1 MPQSRGTFF
10 ISHSSKDR
18 MLTTHF
24 GRLLRSVSLNQIEPW
39 FSSDSD
45 HAGGIH
51 PGESWFEKIR
61 EKMGSSSAIIA
72 LLTESSISSR
82 WVFFESGFGAAVA
95 GKKLILV
102 THGVGSMADIP
113 EPLSRWQ
120 AFRIDKPEN
129 LREFCEKLLAIYDI
143 SFDVALFQAHSK
155 TYFKETRTSKILDPA
170 EPTVKSLTEESQRLM
185 NHFDRRFF
193 ELTSQLNVK
202 SPFISYTVV
211 VESDFDGTVL
221 NVEISESRSIQDV
234 LDAIWDDLVHA
245 HVDAYTY
252 LEEWVLVHEKTKLKL
267 IIREI
272 AHSVPAT
279 AVFAPG
285 SKWLAKKLV
294 DPYKPSDSSAEIAAA
309 GRKLSD

>member
-51 PGESWFEKIR
+51 PGESWFEKI
-61 EKMGSSSAIIA
+61 
-72 LLTESSISSR
+72 
-82 WVFFESGFGAAVA
+82 
-95 GKKLILV
+95 
-102 THGVGSMADIP
+102 
-113 EPLSRWQ
+113 
-120 AFRIDKPEN
+120 
-129 LREFCEKLLAIYDI
+129 REFCEKLLAIYDI

-202 SPFISYTVV
+202 SPYISYTVV